1 MRNVFMEQPYTAIL
15 QQSIMH
21 EKCGWI
27 WCVVSIKST
36 QEKQKN
42 KTDGAGYDLAS
53 NQHSMANLDK
63 SLQIAPGQIKTIS
76 CTKSEK
82 SPKFK
87 SVNKLVEDARF
98 FGRKWASLSSVQYIF
113 FSGCAIF
120 YLFSWIMTIHPCTI

>member
-42 KTDGAGYDLAS
+42 KTDGAGYDLVS
-53 NQHSMANLDK
+53 NKHSMANLDK
-63 SLQIAPGQIKTIS
+63 P
-76 CTKSEK
+76 
-82 SPKFK
+82 
-87 SVNKLVEDARF
+87 
-98 FGRKWASLSSVQYIF
+98 Y
-113 FSGCAIF
+113 
-120 YLFSWIMTIHPCTI
+120 CTILNKDNFLYQIWEKTTCCQNSNQ

>member
-27 WCVVSIKST
+27 WYVVSIKST

-63 SLQIAPGQIKTIS
+63 SLQRAPGQIKTIS

-87 SVNKLVEDARF
+87 SVNKLVEDAWF
-98 FGRKWASLSSVQYIF
+98 FGRKWASLSLVQFTFSLAAMLVFLSIF
-113 FSGCAIF
+113 
-120 YLFSWIMTIHPCTI
+120 LD